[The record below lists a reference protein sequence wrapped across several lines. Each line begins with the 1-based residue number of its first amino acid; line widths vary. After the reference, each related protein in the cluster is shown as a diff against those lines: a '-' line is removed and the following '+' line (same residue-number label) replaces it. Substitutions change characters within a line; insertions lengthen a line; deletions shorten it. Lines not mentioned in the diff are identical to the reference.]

1 MQLSFMI
8 GFELMSLLLIV
19 GIFFAIYVFSSMVV
33 ECDAFWFLRKPVY
46 LLHFNGVVTKSRIYN
61 LGKTKVAYAYPS
73 VQVDSVTLLDGG
85 TTSGLSYIVA
95 WSDTGEFSEE
105 QRERTLL

>member
-1 MQLSFMI
+1 MQLLF
-8 GFELMSLLLIV
+8 IV

-46 LLHFNGVVTKSRIYN
+46 LLHFDGMVTKSRIHN
-61 LGKTKVAYAYPS
+61 LGATKIAYAYPS
-73 VQVDSVTLLDGG
+73 TQVGNVTLLDGG
-85 TTSGLSYIVA
+85 RTAGLCYIVA

-105 QRERTLL
+105 QRERTLLKLCNFS